1 MLVFHLLFK
10 NAATYNQSNA
20 SEKLHFYNLIQQ
32 NKLKKD
38 PFHFPEQN
46 SQFKQHNTNTN
57 IRVCVNYFT
66 YYFIFVY
73 TVYEVKA
80 FMTYWRIC
88 IVVKLTFVLESE
100 KDLFYLIEY
109 IKCIACV
116 CTFIIFLYEYIHI

>member
-1 MLVFHLLFK
+1 MLIFHLLFK

-20 SEKLHFYNLIQQ
+20 SEKPHFYNLIQQ
-32 NKLKKD
+32 NNQIKKD

-46 SQFKQHNTNTN
+46 GQFEQHNTNTPR

-100 KDLFYLIEY
+100 KDRFYLIEY

-116 CTFIIFLYEYIHI
+116 CTFILF